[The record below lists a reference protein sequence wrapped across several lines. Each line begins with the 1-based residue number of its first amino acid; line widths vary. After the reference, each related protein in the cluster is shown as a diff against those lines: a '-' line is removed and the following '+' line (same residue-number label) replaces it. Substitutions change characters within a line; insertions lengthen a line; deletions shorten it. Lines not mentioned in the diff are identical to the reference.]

1 MTDNAVVLIK
11 YGHRADFLNDQHR
24 YLFSIY
30 TRGNVEELTVRRER
44 QTRSMMAAK
53 ERYEKT
59 SRDRQSLAEEV
70 QKQELQLKKALNKRK
85 KALLEKM

>member
-1 MTDNAVVLIK
+1 
-11 YGHRADFLNDQHR
+11 
-24 YLFSIY
+24 
-30 TRGNVEELTVRRER
+30 
-44 QTRSMMAAK
+44 MMAAK

-85 KALLEKM
+85 KALLEKMWVPRHFLACGRNHWSIIFIFRPRPHEDDCKRKRL